1 MEPKSQSGDPLETLV
16 LFFNKFYSIFSFLW
30 SEMKE
35 VKKEPLSQACHP
47 HTLDAN
53 VCEKTKAGQLHTSNK
68 NIDPRTCLYSIWV
81 QTQILCVCLY
91 ACVSVCRGVCVC
103 VCARACVEGAE
114 KEEHTAVSQQGP
126 LGSPPLWDSQG
137 YLRIIKITLLLPEL
151 QCRVLGH

>member
-30 SEMKE
+30 SEVKE
-35 VKKEPLSQACHP
+35 AKKEPLSQACHP

-103 VCARACVEGAE
+103 VCARARVCGGCRKGRTHSSLTTGAFRITSTMRQPRIFTNH
-114 KEEHTAVSQQGP
+114 KNHSAFTWTAM
-126 LGSPPLWDSQG
+126 
-137 YLRIIKITLLLPEL
+137 
-151 QCRVLGH
+151 